1 MTAADIPGLVITSL
15 FVLMAIKITYSQW
28 KNFKDEN

>member
-1 MTAADIPGLVITSL
+1 MTATEIPGIVLTSL
-15 FVLMAIKITYSQW
+15 FVMMAIKITYKQW